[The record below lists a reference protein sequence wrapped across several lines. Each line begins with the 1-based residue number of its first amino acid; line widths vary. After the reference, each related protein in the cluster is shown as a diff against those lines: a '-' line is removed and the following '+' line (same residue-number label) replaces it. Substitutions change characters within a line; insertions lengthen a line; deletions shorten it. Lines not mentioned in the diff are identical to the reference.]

1 MWASATAGF
10 GSHIHNCAKSSD
22 GNTKVHDHQSPPRRS
37 ANYQPPNW
45 DFDDIQSL
53 SNEYAGERYV
63 NQSRV
68 LKEQVKM
75 MLDDQVMGSQNQLEL
90 IDNLQ
95 RLGLSCHFEDKIQS
109 IFGGIYHRNHVNN
122 MPNQRGLHETA
133 LEFRLLRQYG
143 FDVSQEI
150 FDIFKDEKGV
160 FKSSVCDD
168 AKGMLSLYEASYL
181 NKNESNLE
189 LAREFTSKYLKKHL
203 DDEKRMDQQ
212 LVALVQHA
220 LELPLHWRVIPLEAR
235 WFIDEYEKR
244 SDMNP
249 FLLELAK
256 LNFNIV
262 QATYQNDLKYAS
274 RCWKS
279 TCLAEKLKFFRDR
292 LVECFFW
299 SVGSIPDSQHGYCR
313 RMIAMVGAFIT
324 LIDDVYDVYGT
335 LDELELFTDAIQSWD
350 IEGIDRLPDYMK
362 LCYLAVYNSINEMA
376 YNALKEQGVNVIPY
390 LRKAWADLCRAYL
403 KEANWYFSGYVPT
416 MEEYLDN
423 ASRSIGIYP
432 VLVHAYIC
440 VHNPIKE
447 ADLEYLETRPN
458 IAQNTVLIVRFA
470 DDLGTSREEIERGD
484 VPKSIQCYMKQT
496 GASEENARK
505 YIKFLMSETCKQMN
519 KDCLSSSPF
528 SPTFIGIAMN
538 IARTAQCI
546 YEHGDGHGH
555 QNAETRHRILA
566 LLFDPI
572 RLP

>member
-1 MWASATAGF
+1 MWASAAAGF
-10 GSHIHNCAKSSD
+10 GSHTHSSAKSND
-22 GNTKVHDHQSPPRRS
+22 GNTKVHDHRSPPRRS

-53 SNEYAGERYV
+53 STEYAGERYI

-75 MLDDQVMGSQNQLEL
+75 MLDDQVMGSLNQLEL

-109 IFGGIYHRNHVNN
+109 ILGGIYHRNHVNN
-122 MPNQRGLHETA
+122 MPNQSGLHETA

-143 FDVSQEI
+143 FDVSEEI

-160 FKSSVCDD
+160 FKSSLCDD

-189 LAREFTSKYLKKHL
+189 LAREFTSKYLKN
-203 DDEKRMDQQ
+203 DEKQMDQQ
-212 LVALVQHA
+212 IVALVQHA
-220 LELPLHWRVIPLEAR
+220 LELPLHWRVVPLEAR

-249 FLLELAK
+249 FLLQLAK

-274 RCWKS
+274 RWWKS

-299 SVGSIPDSQHGYCR
+299 SVGFIPDSQHGYCR
-313 RMIAMVGAFIT
+313 RMIAMVASLIT
-324 LIDDVYDVYGT
+324 VIDDVYDVYGT
-335 LDELELFTDAIQSWD
+335 LDELELFTDAIESWD
-350 IEGIDRLPDYMK
+350 IDGIGQLPDYMK
-362 LCYLAVYNSINEMA
+362 LCYLALYNCVNEMA
-376 YNALKEQGVNVIPY
+376 YNALKEQGVKVIPY
-390 LRKAWADLCRAYL
+390 LRK
-403 KEANWYFSGYVPT
+403 T
-416 MEEYLDN
+416 
-423 ASRSIGIYP
+423 
-432 VLVHAYIC
+432 
-440 VHNPIKE
+440 NPIKE

-458 IAQNTVLIVRFA
+458 IAQNTALIVRFA
-470 DDLGTSREEIERGD
+470 DDLGTSREEIQRGD

-496 GASEENARK
+496 GASEENARQ

-528 SPTFIGIAMN
+528 SPTFIGITMN
-538 IARTAQCI
+538 IARIAQCI

-555 QNAETRHRILA
+555 QNAETRQRILA

-572 RLP
+572 RLS